1 MTSARAAELCRVTVF
16 GPDGK
21 ADLAVP
27 VSTSVA
33 DLLPVLLSHTRR
45 QPAEDEPGSWVLQ
58 RLGES
63 PLDPD
68 GTPETLDWLEG
79 ERLHLRPAADPL
91 PQLDFD
97 DLADGIATSVEKHPD
112 RWQPEYGPRLFQA
125 LSGAVVGVLALIL
138 LGAGPTGLHAGFA
151 AGLAVLF
158 TCGAVPLA
166 KNAKDVALVR
176 LTGLAGCGYAGIA
189 GLIAADG
196 VPGGMVPTPPGLL
209 VGTGCAALAAVLLL
223 VLHRFADRS
232 IPVGPFLTA
241 LLLAAVVHGGVW
253 LGVGFG
259 LSPGQTAGVLAG
271 VVFGVVV
278 FAPKV
283 TVRAA
288 FLRGPQLPRNATD
301 LQQDIDPAEAEEVTS
316 RTGNADRYL
325 SAALVCAAAVLVAAF
340 PLIMAESGWAPW
352 ALVSVLACSVLL
364 RSRAL
369 FSAWQRV
376 SLVVAGTSGL
386 ALVVLNFAREFTP
399 GWRAVLVIGVLLVL
413 LALVLGALRPLHRR
427 MLPIWGHLANIFDTC
442 TAIAVLPLLF
452 QLLELYAWA
461 RGLAG

>member
-45 QPAEDEPGSWVLQ
+45 RPAEDEPGSWVLQ
-58 RLGES
+58 RLGEP

-97 DLADGIATSVEKHPD
+97 DLADGIATSVEQHPD
-112 RWQPEYGPRLFQA
+112 RWRPEFGSRLFQV
-125 LSGAVVGVLALIL
+125 LSGVL
-138 LGAGPTGLHAGFA
+138 LGLLAMVLLGDGPTGLHAGFA
-151 AGLAVLF
+151 GGLALIF
-158 TCGAVPLA
+158 TGGALPLA
-166 KNAKDVALVR
+166 ENLKDVALAR
-176 LTGLAGCGYAGIA
+176 LIGLAGCGYAGIA

-196 VPGGMVPTPPGLL
+196 VPGGVAPTPPGLL
-209 VGTGCAALAAVLLL
+209 VGTGCAALAAVVLL
-223 VLHRFADRS
+223 VLHRFAGRS
-232 IPVGPFLTA
+232 VPFGPFLTV
-241 LLLAAVVHGGVW
+241 LLLAVVVHGGVW
-253 LGVGFG
+253 LGLGFG
-259 LSPGQTAGVLAG
+259 LRPGQTAGALAA
-271 VVFGVVV
+271 VVFGVVL

-288 FLRGPQLPRNATD
+288 FLRGPQLPRNAAD
-301 LQQDIDPAEAEEVTS
+301 LQQDIDPAGAEDVTS
-316 RTGNADRYL
+316 RTGHADRYL

-340 PLIMAESGWAPW
+340 PLIMTETGWVTW
-352 ALVSVLACSVLL
+352 ALVSVLSCSVLL

-376 SLVVAGTSGL
+376 SLVAAGTSGL
-386 ALVVLNFAREFTP
+386 SLVALAFAREFSP
-399 GWRAVLVIGVLLVL
+399 GWRALLVLGLLLVL